1 MTFLPFSVTL
11 IKLAAGIPGIFSA
24 YGDVM
29 KKNKQQIKL
38 SDHFTYGR
46 LLKFTLPSILM
57 MIFTSIYGVVD
68 GFFMSNYAGKT
79 AFTAVN
85 FIFPLLMIL
94 GAIGFMFGTGG
105 SALVARTLGEKDAEK
120 ANRTFSLLVYVSLA
134 LGILVAA
141 VSILLLRPIVRW
153 MGAEGELLENC
164 VLYGRIILCA
174 LPAFVL
180 QMEFQSFF
188 VTAEKP
194 KLGLAVTL
202 ASGVT
207 NMVLDAVLVGIF
219 RQGLVGAALATG
231 LSQVVGGVIPLL
243 YFGRKNSS
251 LLRLTKTRFDKQALW
266 KTCTNGSS
274 ELMSNVSMSLVSMLY
289 NIQLLSMAGQDGV
302 SAYGTMMYVNMIF
315 LAIFIGY
322 SIGTSPVIGFH
333 LGSEN
338 YEELKSLLRKSGVI
352 IGLCSVAM
360 LGLGLALAK
369 PLSVLF
375 VGYDPALCQLTIH
388 GFYIFAVS
396 FLFVGF
402 AIFFSGFFTALNDG
416 ITSAIISFLRTLVF
430 QIAAVLLLPMIWGID
445 GIWWSIVVAELMAMV
460 VGMIFLVLKRKQF
473 HYF

>member
-1 MTFLPFSVTL
+1 
-11 IKLAAGIPGIFSA
+11 
-24 YGDVM
+24 M
-29 KKNKQQIKL
+29 KKEKQMIKL

-46 LLKFTLPSILM
+46 LLKFTLPSIVM

-68 GFFMSNYAGKT
+68 GFFVSNFAGKT

-105 SALVARTLGEKDAEK
+105 SALVARTLGEKNPEK
-120 ANRTFSLLVYVSLA
+120 ANSIFSLLVYVSLGLA
-134 LGILVAA
+134 IAVAA
-141 VSILLLRPIVRW
+141 AGILLLRPIVRM
-153 MGAEGELLENC
+153 MGAEGQMLEDC

-188 VTAEKP
+188 VAAEKP
-194 KLGLAVTL
+194 KLGLAVTV

-207 NMVLDAVLVGIF
+207 NMVLDAVLVGILPM
-219 RQGLVGAALATG
+219 GLVGAAAATAI
-231 LSQVVGGVIPLL
+231 SQVVGGVIPLI
-243 YFGRKNSS
+243 YFGRKNGS
-251 LLRLTKTRFDKQALW
+251 LLRLGKARFDGRALW
-266 KTCTNGSS
+266 KTCANGSS

-289 NIQLLSMAGQDGV
+289 NIQLLNLAGEDGV

-322 SIGTSPVIGFH
+322 SIGTAPVVGFH
-333 LGSEN
+333 LGAEN
-338 YEELKSLLRKSGVI
+338 YGELRSLLKKSAVI
-352 IGLCSVAM
+352 VGSCSVAM
-360 LGLGLALAK
+360 LGLGFLLAR
-369 PLSVLF
+369 PLSILF
-375 VGYDPALCQLTIH
+375 VGYDEALCALTVH

-416 ITSAIISFLRTLVF
+416 LTSAVISFLRTLVF
-430 QIAAVLLLPMIWGID
+430 QIAAVLLLPLIWGID
-445 GIWWSIVVAELMAMV
+445 GIWWSIVVAELMAAV
-460 VGMIFLVLKRKQF
+460 VGAVFLVIKRKKF
-473 HYF
+473 RYF

>member
-1 MTFLPFSVTL
+1 
-11 IKLAAGIPGIFSA
+11 
-24 YGDVM
+24 M
-29 KKNKQQIKL
+29 KQEKKMIRL

-46 LLKFTLPSILM
+46 LLKFTMPSIIM

-68 GFFMSNYAGKT
+68 GFFVSNFAGKT

-94 GAIGFMFGTGG
+94 GAVGFMFGTGG
-105 SALVARTLGEKDAEK
+105 SALVARTLGEQNAQK
-120 ANRTFSLLVYVSLA
+120 ANRTFSLLVYVSLG
-134 LGILVAA
+134 LGVLVAA
-141 VSILLLRPIVRW
+141 AGILLIRPIARL
-153 MGAEGELLENC
+153 MGAEGEMLENC

-174 LPAFVL
+174 LPAYIL

-194 KLGLAVTL
+194 KLGLAVTV

-219 RQGLVGAALATG
+219 PLGLVGAAIATG
-231 LSQVVGGVIPLL
+231 ISQVVGGVIPLV

-251 LLRLTKTRFDKQALW
+251 LLRLTKTRFDGKALL

-289 NIQLLSMAGQDGV
+289 NIQLLNLAGEDGV

-322 SIGTSPVIGFH
+322 SIGTSPVVGYH
-333 LGSEN
+333 LGAEN
-338 YEELKSLLRKSGVI
+338 YEELKSLLKKSGVI
-352 IGLCSVAM
+352 ISLCSLAM
-360 LGLGLALAK
+360 LGLGMVLAQPLAQ
-369 PLSVLF
+369 LF
-375 VGYDPALCQLTIH
+375 VGYDPALYRLTVH
-388 GFYIFAVS
+388 GFYIFDVS

-416 ITSAIISFLRTLVF
+416 LTSAVISFLRTLVF
-430 QIAAVLLLPMIWGID
+430 QIAAVLLLPLIWGID
-445 GIWWSIVVAELMAMV
+445 GIWWSIVVAELMAAV
-460 VGMIFLVLKRKQF
+460 VGAIFLILKRKRYQ
-473 HYF
+473 YF

>member
-1 MTFLPFSVTL
+1 
-11 IKLAAGIPGIFSA
+11 
-24 YGDVM
+24 M
-29 KKNKQQIKL
+29 KQEKKMIRL

-46 LLKFTLPSILM
+46 LLKFTMPSIIM

-68 GFFMSNYAGKT
+68 GFFVSNFAGKT

-94 GAIGFMFGTGG
+94 GAVGFMFGTGG
-105 SALVARTLGEKDAEK
+105 SALVARTLGEQNAQK
-120 ANRTFSLLVYVSLA
+120 ANRTFSLLVYVSLG
-134 LGILVAA
+134 LGVLVAA
-141 VSILLLRPIVRW
+141 AGILLIRPIARL
-153 MGAEGELLENC
+153 MGAEGEMLENC

-174 LPAFVL
+174 LPAYIL

-194 KLGLAVTL
+194 KLGLAVTV

-219 RQGLVGAALATG
+219 SLGLVGAAIATG
-231 LSQVVGGVIPLL
+231 ISQVVGGVIPLV

-251 LLRLTKTRFDKQALW
+251 LLRLTKTRFDGKALL

-289 NIQLLSMAGQDGV
+289 NIQLLNLAGEDGV

-322 SIGTSPVIGFH
+322 SIGTSPVVGYH
-333 LGSEN
+333 LGAEN
-338 YEELKSLLRKSGVI
+338 YEELKSLLKKSGVI
-352 IGLCSVAM
+352 ISLCSLAM
-360 LGLGLALAK
+360 LGLGMVLAQPLAQ
-369 PLSVLF
+369 LF
-375 VGYDPALCQLTIH
+375 VGYDPALYRLTVH
-388 GFYIFAVS
+388 GFYIFDVS

-416 ITSAIISFLRTLVF
+416 LTSAVISFLRTLVF
-430 QIAAVLLLPMIWGID
+430 QIAAVLLLPLIWGID
-445 GIWWSIVVAELMAMV
+445 GIWWSIVVAELMAAV
-460 VGMIFLVLKRKQF
+460 VGAIFLILKRKRYQ
-473 HYF
+473 YF

>member
-1 MTFLPFSVTL
+1 
-11 IKLAAGIPGIFSA
+11 
-24 YGDVM
+24 M
-29 KKNKQQIKL
+29 KKEKQMIKL

-46 LLKFTLPSILM
+46 LLKFTLPSIVM

-68 GFFMSNYAGKT
+68 GFFVSNFAGKT

-105 SALVARTLGEKDAEK
+105 SALVARTMGEKDNEK
-120 ANRTFSLLVYVSLA
+120 ANRTFSLLVYVSAGLA
-134 LGILVAA
+134 VLMAV
-141 VSILLLRPIVRW
+141 VSILLLRPIVRL
-153 MGAEGELLENC
+153 MGAEGQMLEDC
-164 VLYGRIILCA
+164 LRYGRIILCA
-174 LPAFVL
+174 LPFFVL

-194 KLGLAVTL
+194 KLGLIVTV

-207 NMVLDAVLVGIF
+207 NMVLDALLVGIF
-219 RQGLVGAALATG
+219 RWDLEGAALATA
-231 LSQVVGGVIPLL
+231 LSQVVGGVIPLV

-251 LLRLTKTRFDKQALW
+251 LLHLGKTRFDGKALW
-266 KTCTNGSS
+266 KTCTNGAS

-289 NIQLLSMAGQDGV
+289 NIQLLTLAGEDGV

-322 SIGTSPVIGFH
+322 SIGTSPVVGFH
-333 LGSEN
+333 LGAEN
-338 YEELKSLLRKSGVI
+338 YPELKSLLGKSAVI
-352 IGLCSVAM
+352 IGAGSGAM
-360 LGLGLALAK
+360 LGLGFVLAR

-375 VGYDPALCQLTIH
+375 VGYDQALCELTVH
-388 GFYIFAVS
+388 GFYIFAFS

-416 ITSAIISFLRTLVF
+416 LTSAIISFLRTLVF
-430 QIAAVLLLPMIWGID
+430 QIAAVLLLPLIWGID
-445 GIWWSIVVAELMAMV
+445 GIWWSIVVAELMAAL
-460 VGMIFLVLKRKQF
+460 VGAVFLIIKRKKF